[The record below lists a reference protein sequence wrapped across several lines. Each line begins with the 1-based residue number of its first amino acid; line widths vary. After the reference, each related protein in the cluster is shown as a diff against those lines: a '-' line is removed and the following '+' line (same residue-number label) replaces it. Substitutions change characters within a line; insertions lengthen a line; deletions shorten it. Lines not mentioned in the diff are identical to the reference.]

1 MLRSILIRSTELRF
15 AIGRVRLD
23 HDGRSVEHLDTALN
37 IADREGTEVT
47 LPPKNT
53 VRLAMLVKGKRP
65 VSHLIAALSDIDGI
79 HEVGLT
85 NNETEFE

>member
-1 MLRSILIRSTELRF
+1 
-15 AIGRVRLD
+15 
-23 HDGRSVEHLDTALN
+23 
-37 IADREGTEVT
+37 
-47 LPPKNT
+47 LPQKNT